1 MLWHQKIFYRAEH
14 RWVMGERPSKDSVE
28 DLQMLSHLKISVRQ
42 LYFHV
47 FYILTIN
54 DNQTSDWRTSRRTR
68 TCPRP
73 CARLPSPASSPRG
86 CRSRAGP
93 SMRSPPL
100 CSQLLEY

>member
-1 MLWHQKIFYRAEH
+1 MLWHQKIFCRAEH

-28 DLQMLSHLKISVRQ
+28 DLQMLSHLKISFRQ

-54 DNQTSDWRTSRRTR
+54 DNETGGWRTSRRTR
-68 TCPRP
+68 MCPRP
-73 CARLPSPASSPRG
+73 CAGLPSPASSPRG
-86 CRSRAGP
+86 CRSLAGP